1 MAKWIK
7 TSGEMI
13 EVYPK
18 NDGEVFSLEE
28 LKGFVGG
35 YIEFVSLNDH
45 QVLVVNED
53 GKLMNLP
60 YNHIATEVYN
70 IAFQPNRDV
79 IVGDALLC
87 ELDKEI
93 D

>member
-7 TSGEMI
+7 TSGEVI
-13 EVYPK
+13 EVFPK

-35 YIEFVSLNDH
+35 YIECVFLNDH
-45 QVLVVNED
+45 QVLVLNED

-60 YNHIATEVYN
+60 YNAVATEAFRM
-70 IAFQPNRDV
+70 AFQPTDDF

-87 ELDKEI
+87 EIGTEI

>member
-7 TSGEMI
+7 TSGEVI

-28 LKGFVGG
+28 LKEFVGG
-35 YIEFVSLNDH
+35 YIECVFLNDN
-45 QVLVVNED
+45 QVLVLNED
-53 GKLMNLP
+53 GKLINLP

-70 IAFQPNRDV
+70 IALQPNRDV
-79 IVGDALLC
+79 IVGDTLLC
-87 ELDKEI
+87 EINKEI

>member
-7 TSGEMI
+7 TSGEVI

-28 LKGFVGG
+28 LKEFVGG
-35 YIEFVSLNDH
+35 YIECVFLNDN
-45 QVLVVNED
+45 QVLVLNED
-53 GKLMNLP
+53 GKLMNPP
-60 YNHIATEVYN
+60 YSHIATEVYN
-70 IAFQPNRDV
+70 IAFQQNRDV

-87 ELDKEI
+87 ELGKEI